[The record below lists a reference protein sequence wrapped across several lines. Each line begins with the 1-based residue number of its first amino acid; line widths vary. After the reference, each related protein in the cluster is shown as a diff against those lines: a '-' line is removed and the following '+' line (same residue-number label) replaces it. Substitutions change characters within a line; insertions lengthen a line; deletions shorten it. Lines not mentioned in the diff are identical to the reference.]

1 MKAKKI
7 KQSMVGKYEMKINRE
22 EKKLALLYH
31 MQAIQF
37 VGEKLLYFFFLSRR
51 EYSKK
56 YQHTV
61 DLSQFSHFL
70 CEQSKLSHVE

>member
-37 VGEKLLYFFFLSRR
+37 VGEKLLYFFFLS
-51 EYSKK
+51 
-56 YQHTV
+56 
-61 DLSQFSHFL
+61 
-70 CEQSKLSHVE
+70 